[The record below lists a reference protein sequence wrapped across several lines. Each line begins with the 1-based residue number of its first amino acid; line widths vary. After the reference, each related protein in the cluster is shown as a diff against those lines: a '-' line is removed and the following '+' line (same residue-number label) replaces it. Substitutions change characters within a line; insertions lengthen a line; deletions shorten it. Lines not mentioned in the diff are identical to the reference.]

1 MKLTKVFCKN
11 EDYIFPRC
19 EKCKRELSS
28 YCVTSEELNKIDL
41 IYLKMLLKCELLR
54 INDVDTD
61 KHLIFVCK
69 TCSDLTKD
77 IV

>member
-1 MKLTKVFCKN
+1 MKLTKVFCTN
-11 EDYIFPRC
+11 EDYLFPKC
-19 EKCKRELSS
+19 EKCKQELSP
-28 YCVTSEELNKIDL
+28 YCVTSEELNKID
-41 IYLKMLLKCELLR
+41 IEYVKMLLECELL
-54 INDVDTD
+54 ILNGVDTD